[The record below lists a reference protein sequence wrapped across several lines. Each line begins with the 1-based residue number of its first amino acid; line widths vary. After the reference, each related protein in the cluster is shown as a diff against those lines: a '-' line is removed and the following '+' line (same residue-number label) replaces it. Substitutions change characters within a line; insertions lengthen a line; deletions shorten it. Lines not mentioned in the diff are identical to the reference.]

1 MKLRQIFDNRISCL
15 IIDINIE
22 NFSLTYILI
31 TKKFSIIDINY
42 RLITSLN
49 LYYFINFLNHDKYMI
64 NLVYFFYSFFN
75 YPLVNDISTNRKSGL
90 TLVLIVFF
98 FAFNFKIFV
107 INFFQFLSKYH

>member
-42 RLITSLN
+42 RLITSLIKGGVSVIFF
-49 LYYFINFLNHDKYMI
+49 LKKFILALLLFSNNFLLGLNTE
-64 NLVYFFYSFFN
+64 F
-75 YPLVNDISTNRKSGL
+75 ISYQSNQ
-90 TLVLIVFF
+90 I
-98 FAFNFKIFV
+98 
-107 INFFQFLSKYH
+107 H